1 MPRTFLVITCF
12 TILIWSCR
20 EQPDQIETTPHEIE
34 WLADAQGVK
43 GGAILV
49 PENHDEPEGRKIKIA
64 YAILQA
70 RDTSISRYPLIFF
83 AGGPGGKTLDPGLV
97 DFLKQEPISEKR
109 DIILFDQRGIGY
121 SSDLPDM
128 SLDAFDLM
136 AQDADESEELVLMQE
151 LINHYQQKCEEQGI
165 QTRYYNTHQNARDV
179 GILFKHLGYEKYN
192 LMGGS
197 YGTRVA
203 RVVQDMFPEYIHTSI
218 LDSPSPLSGDFLMDR
233 LKSYSLAL
241 SRIFDYCAQNPD
253 CKDKYPTLEED
264 YFKAIDKLGQE
275 PLAIAM
281 KDSTEVV
288 INAQD
293 GVYLLR
299 RLLYQGNAR
308 EKAPEL
314 IEAYMEGEGP
324 IINQV
329 LEIEYSLSD
338 GLNLSMLLSVERYEQ
353 FDLDNTATTI
363 ENHYKQ
369 YPLIPV
375 KLGFFDA
382 FYQAGMQWHEGYL
395 PLTERDFQSSDIP
408 TLIFV
413 NQYDPVTP
421 PENGHLFMNNLGNG
435 RLLILDEGG
444 HGAGNRECKDRV
456 MNAFMDDPSSELDI
470 SCLNIYNK
478 TN

>member
-1 MPRTFLVITCF
+1 MPRIFLVFTCF
-12 TILIWSCR
+12 TMLIWSCR
-20 EQPDQIETTPHEIE
+20 EQPFEIETTPHDIE
-34 WLADAQGVK
+34 WLANATGVK

-83 AGGPGGKTLDPGLV
+83 AGGPGGKTLNPGLV
-97 DFLKQEPISEKR
+97 DFLKQDPISEKR
-109 DIILFDQRGIGY
+109 DVILFDQRGIGY

-128 SLDAFDLM
+128 SLDAFDLL
-136 AQDADESEELVLMQE
+136 AKNADESEELVLMQE
-151 LINHYQQKCEEQGI
+151 LINRYQKKCEDQGI

-179 GILFKHLGYEKYN
+179 GMLFKHLGYEKYN

-197 YGTRVA
+197 YGTRIA
-203 RVVQDMFPEYIHTSI
+203 RVVQDMFPEYIHTSL

-241 SRIFDYCAQNPD
+241 SRIIDYCAQNPD
-253 CKDKYPTLEED
+253 CNDKYPKLEED
-264 YFKAIDKLGQE
+264 YYRAIDKLRQE
-275 PLAIAM
+275 PLAITM
-281 KDSTEVV
+281 NDSMEIV

-293 GVYLLR
+293 GIYLLR

-314 IEAYMEGEGP
+314 INAFIEGEGP

-329 LEIEYSLSD
+329 LEIEYRLSN
-338 GLNLSMLLSVERYEQ
+338 GLNLSMLLSVEKYEQ
-353 FDLDNTATTI
+353 FDLDNTATAI

-369 YPLIPV
+369 YPLMPV

-382 FYQAGMQWHEGYL
+382 FYQAGMQWHNGYL
-395 PLTERDFQSSDIP
+395 PPNERDFQTSDIP

-421 PENGHLFMNNLGNG
+421 PQNGHLFMNNLSNG
-435 RLLILDEGG
+435 KLLILDEGG

-456 MNAFMDDPSSELDI
+456 MNAFMDDPASELDI

-478 TN
+478 TK